1 MKNTISDRICL
12 LISELGYNKRT
23 FSQAIGLGNDVTIGR
38 IVNEQREPSYKVLN
52 SIVQTFGNIDAN
64 WLLTGEGDIYRK
76 AAGSSSEN
84 VQVNVQV
91 DVQALEKN
99 DSDNDEMLCKENAYL
114 NAYPDAYLT
123 KKEADLSSKKNG
135 QANGHLDGNLTEKE
149 SDLSQ
154 RNVYPESNLTRPSVD
169 IVSIP
174 IVEISVAAG
183 DGYYNGDALD
193 VIDNIQ
199 LPQSMVKRGS
209 QYFCVRVKGESM
221 APTLLDSSF
230 LVIRLLDRGEW
241 EYMPEEQV
249 YVVTDRDGKAYVKR
263 VKNRLDKGFI
273 VCMSDNPDKAYY
285 PNFNLQTDEIHT
297 IWHAEWY
304 ISAKMPNI
312 HQTYYTKVSHL
323 EDEMAEMRNDI
334 AILKSFFKH

>member
-1 MKNTISDRICL
+1 M
-12 LISELGYNKRT
+12 
-23 FSQAIGLGNDVTIGR
+23 NDVTVRFIEVYNYLLSIQVIAGPKDFAEKISVSTSMITEIIKGR
-38 IVNEQREPSYKVLN
+38 SNVGVKAIQNTVNVFSVSPFYLFS
-52 SIVQTFGNIDAN
+52 
-64 WLLTGEGDIYRK
+64 GEGK
-76 AAGSSSEN
+76 ML
-84 VQVNVQV
+84 
-91 DVQALEKN
+91 LEKSISKSISSN
-99 DSDNDEMLCKENAYL
+99 ISLSAKN
-114 NAYPDAYLT
+114 
-123 KKEADLSSKKNG
+123 ADLAEKESGLSSDENG
-135 QANGHLDGNLTEKE
+135 HTNGHLE
-149 SDLSQ
+149 Q
-154 RNVYPESNLTRPSVD
+154 RNIYPDSNLTRPSVD

-183 DGYYNGDALD
+183 DGYYNGDTLD
-193 VIDNIQ
+193 VIDSIQ

-230 LVIRLLDRGEW
+230 LVIRLLDRSEW

-273 VCMSDNPDKAYY
+273 VCMSDNPDKVYY
-285 PNFNLQTDEIHT
+285 PNFNLQADEIHT

-312 HQTYYTKVSHL
+312 HQTYYTKVSQL
-323 EDEMAEMRNDI
+323 EDDMAEMKNDI
-334 AILKSFFKH
+334 TMLKRLLKH

>member
-1 MKNTISDRICL
+1 M
-12 LISELGYNKRT
+12 
-23 FSQAIGLGNDVTIGR
+23 NDVTVRFIEVYNYLLSIQVIAGPKYFAEKISVSTSMITEIIKGR
-38 IVNEQREPSYKVLN
+38 SNVGVKAIQNTVNVFSVSPFYLFS
-52 SIVQTFGNIDAN
+52 
-64 WLLTGEGDIYRK
+64 GEGK
-76 AAGSSSEN
+76 ML
-84 VQVNVQV
+84 
-91 DVQALEKN
+91 LEKSISKSISSN
-99 DSDNDEMLCKENAYL
+99 ISLSAKN
-114 NAYPDAYLT
+114 
-123 KKEADLSSKKNG
+123 ADLAEKESGLSSDENG
-135 QANGHLDGNLTEKE
+135 HTNGHLE
-149 SDLSQ
+149 Q
-154 RNVYPESNLTRPSVD
+154 RNIYPDSNLTRPSVD

-183 DGYYNGDALD
+183 DGYYNGDTLD
-193 VIDNIQ
+193 VINSIQ

-230 LVIRLLDRGEW
+230 LVIRLLDRSEW

-273 VCMSDNPDKAYY
+273 VCMSDNPDKVYY
-285 PNFNLQTDEIHT
+285 PNFNLQADEIHT

-312 HQTYYTKVSHL
+312 HQTYYTKVSQL
-323 EDEMAEMRNDI
+323 EDDMAEMKNDI
-334 AILKSFFKH
+334 TMLKRLLKH

>member
-1 MKNTISDRICL
+1 MGNSSISKRIEEL
-12 LISELGYNKRT
+12 VLHFAGGNKSKFAAIVGTSEANIRNY
-23 FSQAIGLGNDVTIGR
+23 IEGR
-38 IVNEQREPSYKVLN
+38 QPKFDFLSSVAQNFEINFE
-52 SIVQTFGNIDAN
+52 
-64 WLLTGEGDIYRK
+64 WLLTGRG
-76 AAGSSSEN
+76 
-84 VQVNVQV
+84 
-91 DVQALEKN
+91 
-99 DSDNDEMLCKENAYL
+99 EMLCKENAHL
-114 NAYPDAYLT
+114 NAHPDA
-123 KKEADLSSKKNG
+123 
-135 QANGHLDGNLTEKE
+135 HLTEKNA
-149 SDLSQ
+149 DLNADMSQ

-169 IVSIP
+169 VVNIP

-183 DGYYNGDALD
+183 DGYYNSDTLD
-193 VIDNIQ
+193 VIDSIQ

-323 EDEMAEMRNDI
+323 EDDMAEMKNDI

>member
-1 MKNTISDRICL
+1 M
-12 LISELGYNKRT
+12 
-23 FSQAIGLGNDVTIGR
+23 NDVTVRFIEVYNYLLSIQVIAGPKDFAEKIGVSTSMITEIIKGR
-38 IVNEQREPSYKVLN
+38 SNVGVKAIQNTVNVFSASPFYLFS
-52 SIVQTFGNIDAN
+52 
-64 WLLTGEGDIYRK
+64 GEGK
-76 AAGSSSEN
+76 ML
-84 VQVNVQV
+84 
-91 DVQALEKN
+91 LEKSISLSRKN
-99 DSDNDEMLCKENAYL
+99 DKVNNKDMEENGGAKLSPKLSPELSPSRKND
-114 NAYPDAYLT
+114 
-123 KKEADLSSKKNG
+123 AD
-135 QANGHLDGNLTEKE
+135 LTEKGA
-149 SDLSQ
+149 DLSQ

-183 DGYYNGDALD
+183 DGYCNGDTLD

-285 PNFNLQTDEIHT
+285 PNFNLQADEIHT

-312 HQTYYTKVSHL
+312 HQTYYTKVSQL
-323 EDEMAEMRNDI
+323 EDDMAEMKNDI
-334 AILKSFFKH
+334 VMLKRLLKH

>member
-1 MKNTISDRICL
+1 MNYFSKNLRFLRTKKALGIHQFESLGIKKGTMSNYELAKTEPKFETLQRLSKFFGISIDDFI
-12 LISELGYNKRT
+12 NKD
-23 FSQAIGLGNDVTIGR
+23 L
-38 IVNEQREPSYKVLN
+38 EQLEKN
-52 SIVQTFGNIDAN
+52 A
-64 WLLTGEGDIYRK
+64 
-76 AAGSSSEN
+76 
-84 VQVNVQV
+84 QVNA
-91 DVQALEKN
+91 QALEKN
-99 DSDNDEMLCKENAYL
+99 ASENDEILCKENAYL

-123 KKEADLSSKKNG
+123 EKSTVEEGEILYKENG
-135 QANGHLDGNLTEKE
+135 HTNGHLEQKNI
-149 SDLSQ
+149 
-154 RNVYPESNLTRPSVD
+154 YPESNLTRPSVD

-183 DGYYNGDALD
+183 DGYYNGDTLD
-193 VIDNIQ
+193 VIDSIQ

-230 LVIRLLDRGEW
+230 LVIRLLDRSEW

-273 VCMSDNPDKAYY
+273 VCMSDNPDKVYY
-285 PNFNLQTDEIHT
+285 PNFNLQADKIHT

-312 HQTYYTKVSHL
+312 HQTYYTKVSQL
-323 EDEMAEMRNDI
+323 EDDMAEMKNDI
-334 AILKSFFKH
+334 AMLKRLLKH

>member
-1 MKNTISDRICL
+1 MNYFSKNLRFLRTKKALGIHQFESLGIKKGTMSNYELAKTEPKFETLQRLSKFFGISIDDFINQDL
-12 LISELGYNKRT
+12 
-23 FSQAIGLGNDVTIGR
+23 
-38 IVNEQREPSYKVLN
+38 EQLEK
-52 SIVQTFGNIDAN
+52 
-64 WLLTGEGDIYRK
+64 
-76 AAGSSSEN
+76 N

-99 DSDNDEMLCKENAYL
+99 ASENDKILCKENAHL
-114 NAYPDAYLT
+114 AE
-123 KKEADLSSKKNG
+123 KESGLSSDENG
-135 QANGHLDGNLTEKE
+135 HTNGHLE
-149 SDLSQ
+149 Q
-154 RNVYPESNLTRPSVD
+154 RNIYPDSNLTRPSVD

-183 DGYYNGDALD
+183 DGYYNGDTLD
-193 VIDNIQ
+193 VIDSIQ

-230 LVIRLLDRGEW
+230 LVIRLLDRSEW

-273 VCMSDNPDKAYY
+273 VCMSDNPDKVYY
-285 PNFNLQTDEIHT
+285 PNFNLQADEIHT

-312 HQTYYTKVSHL
+312 HQTYYTKVSQL
-323 EDEMAEMRNDI
+323 EDDMAEMKNDI
-334 AILKSFFKH
+334 AMLKRLLKH

>member
-1 MKNTISDRICL
+1 MNYFSKNLRFLRTKKALGIHQFESLGIKKGTMSNYELAKTEPKFETLQRLSKFFGISIDDFINQDL
-12 LISELGYNKRT
+12 
-23 FSQAIGLGNDVTIGR
+23 
-38 IVNEQREPSYKVLN
+38 EQLEK
-52 SIVQTFGNIDAN
+52 
-64 WLLTGEGDIYRK
+64 
-76 AAGSSSEN
+76 N

-99 DSDNDEMLCKENAYL
+99 ASENDKILCKGNA
-114 NAYPDAYLT
+114 
-123 KKEADLSSKKNG
+123 
-135 QANGHLDGNLTEKE
+135 HLAEKE
-149 SDLSQ
+149 SDLSPK
-154 RNVYPESNLTRPSVD
+154 NIYPESNLNRPSVD

-183 DGYYNGDALD
+183 DGYYNGDTLD
-193 VIDNIQ
+193 VIDSIQ

-230 LVIRLLDRGEW
+230 LVIRLLDRSEW

-312 HQTYYTKVSHL
+312 HQTYYTKVSQL
-323 EDEMAEMRNDI
+323 EDDMAEMKNDI
-334 AILKSFFKH
+334 TMLKRLLKH

>member
-1 MKNTISDRICL
+1 MGNSS
-12 LISELGYNKRT
+12 ISERIEELVLHFAGGNKSK
-23 FSQAIGLGNDVTIGR
+23 FAAIVGTSEANIRNYIEGR
-38 IVNEQREPSYKVLN
+38 QPKFDFLSSVAQNFEINYE
-52 SIVQTFGNIDAN
+52 
-64 WLLTGEGDIYRK
+64 WLLTGRG
-76 AAGSSSEN
+76 
-84 VQVNVQV
+84 
-91 DVQALEKN
+91 
-99 DSDNDEMLCKENAYL
+99 EMLCKENTYL
-114 NAYPDAYLT
+114 NTQLDTHLSE
-123 KKEADLSSKKNG
+123 KEVDLSSEKSITRGITGGEILEKN
-135 QANGHLDGNLTEKE
+135 ADST
-149 SDLSQ
+149 Q
-154 RNVYPESNLTRPSVD
+154 RNIYPESNLTRPSGD
-169 IVSIP
+169 IVNIP

-183 DGYYNGDALD
+183 DGYYNGDTLD
-193 VIDNIQ
+193 VIDSIQ

-230 LVIRLLDRGEW
+230 LVIRLLDRSEW

-285 PNFNLQTDEIHT
+285 PNFNLQADEIHT

-312 HQTYYTKVSHL
+312 HQTYYTKVSQL
-323 EDEMAEMRNDI
+323 EDDMAEMRNDI
-334 AILKSFFKH
+334 AMLKKLLKH